1 MRQEEDYHLAT
12 GLLTDLDAHFKQL
25 VETYQHTLYRLMYQ
39 QTGCEQDAED
49 IVQETFVR
57 AYYAL
62 RDYAAQGKRLQH
74 IQAWLYKIAFRLYYN
89 RVRTARPL
97 MFPGEPGLQDLEH
110 PDPGPE
116 ELADRSE
123 SLHEILE
130 AVSALAEPYKT
141 ALNLHYFAEFS
152 YQEIADLLHQP
163 LGTIRSHVSR
173 GLRHV
178 RAKLY
183 AANSAVE
190 DRRIV

>member
-1 MRQEEDYHLAT
+1 MRQEEDDYLAT
-12 GLLTDLDAHFKQL
+12 GLFTDLDAHFKQL
-25 VETYQHTLYRLMYQ
+25 VEIYQHGLYRLIYR
-39 QTGCEQDAED
+39 QTSCEQDAED

-89 RVRTARPL
+89 RVRTAKPL
-97 MFPGEPGLQDLEH
+97 LVPGEPGLQDLEH

-130 AVSALAEPYKT
+130 VVSALPEPYKS

-173 GLRHV
+173 GLRLV
-178 RAKLY
+178 RAKLNVV
-183 AANSAVE
+183 NSTVE